1 MKWKEDAFYFQRTAE
16 LAREAMAQGDDGFA
30 SILVDEHG
38 EILMEQ
44 GNLAHTRKDPTA
56 HDTIVL
62 AQRAV
67 QEYPREVLE
76 KCTVYALMEPCV
88 MCMGA
93 LFWAGISKVKY
104 AMSEAELNQLLPG
117 GLEIHS
123 EEFAARCP
131 RLMTSEWGGEYPE
144 AKKIVRDWV
153 CSLGI
158 PGIPP
163 EGV

>member
-1 MKWKEDAFYFQRTAE
+1 MKWKADEFYFQRTAE
-16 LAREAMAQGDDGFA
+16 LAREAMDRGDDGFA
-30 SILVDEHG
+30 SILVDENG
-38 EILMEQ
+38 EIVMEQ
-44 GNLAHTRKDPTA
+44 GNLAHTRNDPTA

-67 QEYPREVLE
+67 QAYPQEFLA

-93 LFWAGISKVKY
+93 LFWAGIPKVKY
-104 AMSEAELNQLLPG
+104 AMSEADLNKLLPG

-123 EEFAARCP
+123 EEFAARSP
-131 RLMTSEWGGEYPE
+131 KPMISESGAPFLP
-144 AKKIVRDWV
+144 ANKIIRDWV